1 MEEKNN
7 QIQKDSIIP
16 KSNIE
21 FNIYDKDK
29 NLVDTI
35 KTNEEGITTIN
46 LKYGTYTIKQIN
58 THEGYELNDEFK
70 IEVKDNEDEIINL
83 EDLKIEVPETYT
95 PSRLEILIKKI
106 KRIINKLI
114 NILKL

>member
-1 MEEKNN
+1 MTTSASTSHSV
-7 QIQKDSIIP
+7 KDANTGYGFCFAVFTSIP
-16 KSNIE
+16 A
-21 FNIYDKDK
+21 
-29 NLVDTI
+29 TI
-35 KTNEEGITTIN
+35 LISSSFSASPEI
-46 LKYGTYTIKQIN
+46 LKV
-58 THEGYELNDEFK
+58 
-70 IEVKDNEDEIINL
+70 EVKDNEDEIINL